1 MSQHRHSSIK
11 FNTVSGGSAVGFSRV
26 ENLDTQGEPQR
37 TRHKFAGDVISDQ
50 TVVDQVNP
58 QFKFN
63 VMDIEELA
71 KLLCIPY
78 GNSVSDIDVFLRDVG
93 TNGTPSAIASTVHKL
108 YDIPIGFVYWT
119 NIELSSRQDA
129 KASVVLEALFDPTGV
144 PTAPF
149 SVIETAAI
157 TAVTSGAKIF
167 SLGQVQLNGT
177 AIPRVQS
184 VSINHELQFEQDDD
198 IVRGPYKERAVVND
212 SKTTI
217 RVKTKERFNWLSAGF
232 GFGGTALN
240 GSTGLTVWA
249 RRKGYAES
257 ALEHTRIRASTGVV
271 YPVNANGSGSNLMV
285 DEFVAELLLPASGSI
300 LAFTSGLAVS

>member
-11 FNTVSGGSAVGFSRV
+11 FNTVTSGSAVAFARV
-26 ENLDTQGEPQR
+26 ENLDVQGEPQR
-37 TRHKFAGDVISDQ
+37 TRHKFAGDVIADQ

-71 KLLCIPY
+71 KLLCVPY
-78 GNSVSDIDVFLRDVG
+78 GNTVGDVDVFMRDVG
-93 TNGTPSAIASTVHKL
+93 AISPSPIASTVHKL
-108 YDIPIGFVYWT
+108 YDIPTGFVYWT
-119 NIELSSRQDA
+119 SIDFSSRQDA
-129 KASVVLEALFDPTGV
+129 KASVVLEALFDPAGV

-157 TAVTSGAKIF
+157 TAVSTGLKIF
-167 SLGQVQLNGT
+167 SLGRVQLNGVD
-177 AIPRVQS
+177 IPRVQS
-184 VSINHELQFEQDDD
+184 VNITNELQFEQDDD
-198 IVRGPYKERAVVND
+198 IVRSPYKERAVVND
-212 SKTTI
+212 GTIRI
-217 RVKTKERFNWLSAGF
+217 RVKTKERFNWLAAGF
-232 GFGGTALN
+232 GFAGTALN

-249 RRKGYAES
+249 RRKGFAES
-257 ALEHTRIRASTGVV
+257 ALEHTRIRASTGTV

-300 LAFTSGLAVS
+300 LAFTSALAIT